1 MTRKGV
7 WNLQQVRDKYLQS
20 LWEYK
25 VELFAWGEADDG
37 KLGQNNNTLYSSP
50 TQISGSNWKI
60 SGTGNN
66 ETYNIASKKSVY
78 AIKNDGTLWAWGD
91 NHSGGLGANLGPGG
105 GNAAFSSPIQIPGTT
120 YSSVSGGSTIILQL
134 RLMEHYGHG
143 DIIILDY

>member
-60 SGTGNN
+60 
-66 ETYNIASKKSVY
+66 
-78 AIKNDGTLWAWGD
+78 
-91 NHSGGLGANLGPGG
+91 
-105 GNAAFSSPIQIPGTT
+105 
-120 YSSVSGGSTIILQL
+120 
-134 RLMEHYGHG
+134 
-143 DIIILDY
+143 